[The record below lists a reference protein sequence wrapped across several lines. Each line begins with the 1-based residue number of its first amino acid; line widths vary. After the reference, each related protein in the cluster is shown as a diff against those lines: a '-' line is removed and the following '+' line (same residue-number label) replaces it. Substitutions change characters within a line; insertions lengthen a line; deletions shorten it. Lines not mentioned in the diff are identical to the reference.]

1 MRAPQ
6 TRNAAVVILF
16 VLALGI
22 FLRLFKLSA
31 QSLWW
36 DEGYMYFFVEDLRS
50 NGLAECLG
58 HLRPTAQYT
67 KSEKGEPLYAIL
79 SSIIPRIDGPEVQ
92 TRAVSLLASILTIP
106 VFWWFLRVYRLTES
120 ERLLGLLFV
129 AISPFLIFYA
139 QEGRPYAL
147 VLLWLLLFFVAA
159 ESRSLFF
166 STWGFVAMGAL
177 TLFIGL
183 THFMMLS
190 AVGAVILYKLWTT
203 RRERALFLRWFRA
216 GVVCALASL
225 PPLYLGWSHRLYTT
239 PSEISIYPYLYG
251 VYGFF
256 VGFSLGPSTY
266 ELHLDTALAVLRQH
280 SVVIASVGIV
290 GGVLLVRGVVET
302 IRRKEFFLVAVP
314 LLALMF
320 VLIFTVVTRLP
331 IKNPRHFIFV
341 FPFFVYWLVLGMLSL
356 KPHIARN
363 ALMAAMLVLVVVSLY
378 NYYFTD
384 RYYKEGNREAANYVQ
399 NEAGGNDSVLVAV
412 RPPFLA
418 YYQGLATVF
427 PLSRGDDEFFRLVQ
441 QGNHGQIWVVLSR
454 PWEFDERGEK
464 ERYLRTRAE
473 LHEFQHVQVF
483 HMLSAAR

>member
-1 MRAPQ
+1 MISSL
-6 TRNAAVVILF
+6 VIVAF
-16 VLALGI
+16 GV
-22 FLRLFKLSA
+22 FLRTFKIGV

-50 NGLAECLG
+50 HGLGEFLG
-58 HLRPTAQYT
+58 DLPPAAQYT
-67 KSEKGEPLYAIL
+67 KSEKGEPLYAVL

-92 TRAVSLLASILTIP
+92 TRAISLLASILTIP
-106 VFWWFLRVYRLTES
+106 VFWWFLRVYRLRES
-120 ERLLGLLFV
+120 EQLLGLLFV
-129 AISPFLIFYA
+129 TISPFLIFYA

-147 VLLWLLLFFVAA
+147 VLLWLLLFFVAV
-159 ESRSLFF
+159 ENRSLFF
-166 STWGFVAMGAL
+166 STWGFVVMGAL
-177 TLFIGL
+177 TLLIGL

-190 AVGAVILYKLWTT
+190 AVGAVFLYKLWTT

-225 PPLYLGWSHRLYTT
+225 PPLYLGWSDRLYTT

-266 ELHLDTALAVLRQH
+266 ELHLGTALAVLPQH
-280 SVVIASVGIV
+280 GVAIASVAIV

-320 VLIFTVVTRLP
+320 VLVFTIGTRLP

-341 FPFFVYWLVLGMLSL
+341 FPFFVYWVVLGMLSL
-356 KPHIARN
+356 KPNIIRYV
-363 ALMAAMLVLVVVSLY
+363 LMAAMFVLLVVSLY

-384 RYYKEGNREAANYVQ
+384 RYYKEGNREAATYVQ
-399 NEAGGNDSVLVAV
+399 NQAGGIDSVFVAV

-418 YYQGLATVF
+418 YYRGSATVL
-427 PLSRGDDEFFRLVQ
+427 PLSRGDEEFFRLVQ
-441 QGNHGQIWVVLSR
+441 EEDLDRIWVVLSR
-454 PWEFDERGEK
+454 PWEFDEGGEK